1 MARHG
6 TTSASDR
13 APDWSRHYRPQ
24 VALNK
29 PYSSAQLSAS
39 HTLPAAPRRNA
50 AALEA
55 KISLFS
61 LFNVCDCVVD
71 SNTSLRL
78 PCATRRGG
86 TPEPNHPHSADTSPK
101 AHRALSQPSRSPLPP
116 LPPAPRTCCCS
127 QIAPVPVLS
136 RAVLY
141 YDKHICDCVLHTL
154 GACCSSAQSF
164 TQARWHLRQDRD
176 NGLESSLSRQK
187 SSTAPPGIV
196 SNLNR
201 YSWAAY

>member
-78 PCATRRGG
+78 PCATRKGARPSPIIHILR
-86 TPEPNHPHSADTSPK
+86 TLLPNLT
-101 AHRALSQPSRSPLPP
+101 ALSPNQVDLPYRP
-116 LPPAPRTCCCS
+116 YRPR
-127 QIAPVPVLS
+127 
-136 RAVLY
+136 R
-141 YDKHICDCVLHTL
+141 
-154 GACCSSAQSF
+154 
-164 TQARWHLRQDRD
+164 
-176 NGLESSLSRQK
+176 GL
-187 SSTAPPGIV
+187 
-196 SNLNR
+196 
-201 YSWAAY
+201 AAALK